1 MIKHSRLATAIAIV
15 APIAIATAG
24 QSVAAPAH
32 SGASALKASS
42 AAPATKVQYFYDY
55 GPYVYRPVYQYK
67 ATRTGI
73 LSRVGHIPDTTR
85 IGEDRA
91 RRRRY
96 V

>member
-67 ATRTGI
+67 GYTYWYPFSSWAYPGYY
-73 LSRVGHIPDTTR
+73 S
-85 IGEDRA
+85 
-91 RRRRY
+91 Y
-96 V
+96 W

>member
-67 ATRTGI
+67 GF